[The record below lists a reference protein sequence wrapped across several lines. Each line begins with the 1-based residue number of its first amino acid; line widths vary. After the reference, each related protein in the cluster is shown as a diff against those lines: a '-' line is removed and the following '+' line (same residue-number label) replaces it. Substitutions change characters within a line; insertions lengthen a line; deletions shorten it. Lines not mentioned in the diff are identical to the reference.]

1 MPEMSAILLSAG
13 KSTRMGRLKALIP
26 WQDATLIEYQVKSLL
41 SAGVSEVVVVG
52 GHRSDEV
59 LSQVSEQVNVSVVYN
74 PDYYQGKT
82 TSIKLGLNNLS
93 DESSGILVLAVDQ
106 PRPISLL
113 RMLILAHFNAG
124 KPITMPVYNGHSGH
138 PILFSSSL
146 LPELKQIAEE
156 SEGLR
161 AISRKY
167 RDEMNL
173 VNVDSGIV
181 NVDLNSPNDVANAK
195 ELFDSYNR

>member
-59 LSQVSEQVNVSVVYN
+59 LSQVSEQVNMAVVYN

-113 RMLILAHFNAG
+113 SMLILAHFDAG
-124 KPITMPVYNGHSGH
+124 KPITMPVYMGSSGH

-146 LPELKQIAEE
+146 LPELKEITEE

-167 RDEMNL
+167 RDKMNL
-173 VNVDSGIV
+173 VSVNSAIV
-181 NVDLNSPNDVANAK
+181 KVDLNSPNDVISAE
-195 ELFDSYNR
+195 ELFHNYNT

>member
-59 LSQVSEQVNVSVVYN
+59 LSQVSEQVNVAVVYN

-113 RMLILAHFNAG
+113 RMLILAHFNSG

-167 RDEMNL
+167 REEMNL